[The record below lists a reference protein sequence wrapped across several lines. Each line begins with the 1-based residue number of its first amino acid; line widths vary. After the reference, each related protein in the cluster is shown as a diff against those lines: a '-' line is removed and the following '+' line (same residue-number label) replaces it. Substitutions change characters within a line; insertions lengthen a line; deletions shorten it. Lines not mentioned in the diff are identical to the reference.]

1 MHSSMDTSV
10 IGTTISS
17 LFDWNVDDADS
28 DKVEEEEDDNT
39 SKNANTDLNSGGD
52 GCLYF
57 Q

>member
-1 MHSSMDTSV
+1 MHSCMDASV

-28 DKVEEEEDDNT
+28 DKEEEEDDDT

-52 GCLYF
+52 RCLYF